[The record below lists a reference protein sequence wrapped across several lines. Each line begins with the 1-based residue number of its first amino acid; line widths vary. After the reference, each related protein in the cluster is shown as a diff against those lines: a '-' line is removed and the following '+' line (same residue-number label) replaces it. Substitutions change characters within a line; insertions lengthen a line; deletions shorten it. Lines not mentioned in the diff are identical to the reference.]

1 MACSHF
7 HIITSSD
14 LGAAAA
20 AGLRSKGSDEFTLG
34 LFNEYEIN
42 VSF

>member
-20 AGLRSKGSDEFTLG
+20 AGLRRMEFTLG
-34 LFNEYEIN
+34 LFNEYELN